1 MAKKYHFFTND
12 EALIFAA
19 KINIRAN
26 SIKAYKEALTRT
38 DIDDKE
44 RKWLNKE
51 IERLTK
57 DIQEIKSEYK

>member
-1 MAKKYHFFTND
+1 MVKKYYFFTND

-19 KINIRAN
+19 KINTRAN
-26 SIKAYKEALTRT
+26 SIKAYKEALGCKN
-38 DIDDKE
+38 IDDNE

-57 DIQEIKSEYK
+57 DIQEIKNEYK